1 MLFFRCSVMYD
12 SLQPHGLQH
21 ARLPCPS
28 QSPRACS
35 NSCPL
40 SQWCHPTI
48 SSSPSLPEFYLSQ
61 YQGIFQWVS
70 SSYQVAKLLKLQQ
83 QSFQWIFRIDFLLGL
98 TGLILQS
105 KGLSRIF
112 ANITVRKHQFF
123 SFSYDDRHNFMPG
136 HIRCQRIL
144 HSFWNIMTH
153 TYRDIRFS
161 SVQSHSRVRL
171 FATPWIAA
179 YQASLSITNSRILS
193 KLMSI
198 ESVMPSNHLIL
209 CHPLLLLPS
218 PQSFQTSGS
227 FQMSQFFTS
236 GGQRIGVSAST
247 SVLPMNTQGWFT
259 LAWTGWISLQSKALS
274 RVFFKESL
282 LLLLTWQCFPC
293 SLTYQVNL
301 ISLTNF

>member
-1 MLFFRCSVMYD
+1 MWASVIAVLQLLSHVRLSATPWIAACPASLSLTVSQSLFKLMSIESVMPSNHLAILFSSWILSFPVTGYFPV
-12 SLQPHGLQH
+12 SQLFISGGQITE
-21 ARLPCPS
+21 ASATILPMNIQDWFP
-28 QSPRACS
+28 
-35 NSCPL
+35 
-40 SQWCHPTI
+40 
-48 SSSPSLPEFYLSQ
+48 
-61 YQGIFQWVS
+61 
-70 SSYQVAKLLKLQQ
+70 
-83 QSFQWIFRIDFLLGL
+83 LGL

-112 ANITVRKHQFF
+112 ANTIVRKHQFF

-179 YQASLSITNSRILS
+179 YQAFLSITNSQILS

-209 CHPLLLLPS
+209 CRPLLLLPS
-218 PQSFQTSGS
+218 IFPNIRVFSNE
-227 FQMSQFFTS
+227 
-236 GGQRIGVSAST
+236 
-247 SVLPMNTQGWFT
+247 SVLHIRWPTYWSFSFNISPSNEHPGLIYFSMDWLDLLAVQGT
-259 LAWTGWISLQSKALS
+259 LK
-274 RVFFKESL
+274 SL
-282 LLLLTWQCFPC
+282 LQRKLTVTSYLAMLPM
-293 SLTYQVNL
+293 
-301 ISLTNF
+301 